1 MKNTNIFPL
10 ERNHYFY
17 GKLLTVR
24 DFEQEQR
31 YMNNKRRLIN
41 RMIYGAGVVA
51 GLGVTKSDDATLLVE
66 SGMAL
71 DYLGR
76 EIVLP
81 SPDIKALNML
91 PGYDEILGH
100 SQAFLCLRYAE
111 EMREPVNAIGAEAG
125 KSAECNKY
133 AETYGLYLDVIDPDI
148 PALLDGDGTTT
159 STVLYQGDGAWVVLS
174 LPKAVAASEEF
185 TAECLLMKGA
195 ELLPVSI
202 ALELESDFFTTVDE
216 KKSIRLEFSES
227 PENRQDVYRI
237 PFRLRAS
244 EAQGILTKLSSAPAS
259 FSIRI
264 GDEKTSTAVTLD
276 QDIFICRDT
285 ADVQD
290 YLQQQENMASHW
302 GADLP
307 IYLAKLDL
315 IPSTA
320 TALIREVINL
330 PFAQRIRVGQT
341 SQAGGGTQQI
351 RVESNVNVLKYWQK
365 PEVQS
370 KYNEA
375 TGTLQFRFGLP
386 STVANDYATTSG
398 VVEIPFTD
406 GMRVNGRYYSEEI
419 PHNLGSG
426 NVNITLAVEFGEGE
440 DQGLFFGNAEVFASK
455 NGDKAIPQ
463 IETGAVLYP
472 ERGTFKIGVWLMD
485 SVGASGVRIRYFASK
500 VTNDIEEMKKT
511 NAVVIKIV
519 PEIQRIK
526 VRERLHLK
534 AVVTG
539 AEDKKVTWVV
549 KDKNGGTIDRQG
561 IYNAPDLPG
570 TYEVVATSAADGVT
584 AVSAFVIVE
593 E

>member
-1 MKNTNIFPL
+1 MKNSNIFPM

-31 YMNNKRRLIN
+31 YMNDKRRLIN
-41 RMIYGAGVVA
+41 RMIHGAGVVA
-51 GLGVTKSDDATLLVE
+51 GLGVTKSDDTTLLVE

-81 SPDIKALNML
+81 APDIKALSML
-91 PGYDEILGH
+91 PGYDGILGR
-100 SQAFLCLRYAE
+100 SQAFLCLKYAE
-111 EMREPVNAIGAEAG
+111 QMKEPVNAIGAETG
-125 KSAECNKY
+125 KSAECNKC
-133 AETYGLYLDVIDPDI
+133 AETYELYLDTDDPDI
-148 PALLDGDGTTT
+148 PSILDGDGMTA
-159 STVLYQGDGAWVVLS
+159 STVLYQGDGAWVTLT
-174 LPKAVAASEEF
+174 LPKAVAAGEEF
-185 TAECLLMKGA
+185 TAECLLLKGA

-202 ALELESDFFTTVDE
+202 SLELESDFFTTVDD
-216 KKSIRLEFSES
+216 KKEICLQFSES
-227 PENRQDVYRI
+227 PESRQDVYRI
-237 PFRLRAS
+237 PFRLRAA
-244 EAQGILTKLSSAPAS
+244 EAQGILTKLAKSPAT

-264 GDEKTSTAVTLD
+264 GDERTSAAVSLE
-276 QDIFICRDT
+276 QEIFICRDT
-285 ADVQD
+285 ESVQSF
-290 YLQQQENMASHW
+290 LRQQESLASRW

-315 IPSTA
+315 IPSPA
-320 TALIREVINL
+320 TALIREVVNL
-330 PFAQRIRVGQT
+330 PFAQRAQNKQT
-341 SQAGGGTQQI
+341 SAGTAGSRQVN
-351 RVESNVNVLKYWQK
+351 VESAVNILKYWQK
-365 PEVQS
+365 PEVQT

-375 TGTLQFRFGLP
+375 TGTLQFCFGLP
-386 STVANDYATTSG
+386 STEANDYATTSG
-398 VVEIPFTD
+398 VVDIPFTD

-419 PHNLGSG
+419 SHNLGSG
-426 NVNITLAVEFGEGE
+426 NVNLTLAVEFGEAEG
-440 DQGLFFGNAEVFASK
+440 QGLLFGNAEVFATK
-455 NGDKAIPQ
+455 NGDKNVPQ

-485 SVGASGVRIRYFASK
+485 SVGASSVRVRYFASK

-539 AEDKKVTWVV
+539 AEDKKVTWAV
-549 KDKNGGTIDRQG
+549 KDKNGGSIDKQG

-570 TYEVVATSAADGVT
+570 TYEVTATSTADGST
-584 AVSAFVIVE
+584 QVSAFVIVE